1 MADFKTPKISI
12 DRSRPGVWTV
22 SIRNPPINMLD
33 EDTIEELYGLVPL
46 LEKEEP
52 LKVVIFESGDPDFF
66 IAHYDTSR
74 SGQSSGKI
82 NRGGDHPWAD
92 FVLRLSKAPVVS
104 IAKVRGRARGVGNE
118 FVLACDLRFASKEK
132 AVFGQPEVGVGIIP
146 GGGANEWLPRLVGR
160 SRALE
165 IVLGADDFDADT
177 AAAYGMINR
186 AIKDEVLDSFVEAFA
201 LRIASFDKQA
211 LRVAKDL
218 LNRTGIPEGDELV
231 ASNRSFFESV
241 TWPGAQARQAKLPQ
255 LGYGQRSEFELSF
268 GKRLR
273 HLDSN
278 APVSGSAAR
287 SR

>member
-1 MADFKTPKISI
+1 MADFQTHKLSI
-12 DRSRPGVWTV
+12 DRSRPGIWTV
-22 SIRNPPINMLD
+22 SINNPPINMFD
-33 EDTIEELYGLVPL
+33 EDTIEELYRLAPL
-46 LEKEEP
+46 LEQEES
-52 LKVVIFESGDPDFF
+52 LKVIIFQSEDPDFF
-66 IAHYDTSR
+66 IAHFDTSR
-74 SGQSSGKI
+74 AGQSSSKAET
-82 NRGGDHPWAD
+82 RGNHPWAD

-118 FVLACDLRFASKEK
+118 FILACDLRFASKEK

-165 IVLGADDFDADT
+165 IILGADDLDADT

-186 AIKDEVLDSFVEAFA
+186 AINDAELDAFVEAFA

-211 LRVAKDL
+211 LRVGKNL
-218 LNRTGIPEGDELV
+218 LNRIGIPRGDELV

-241 TWPGAQARQAKLPQ
+241 TWPGAQARQAKLSQ
-255 LGYGQRSEFELSF
+255 LGYGERTEFELSF
-268 GKRLR
+268 GNALSS
-273 HLDSN
+273 LDSK
-278 APVSGSAAR
+278 ALFVGSSAR